1 MTNKTYINS
10 VTVRPPRS
18 RPDPKHLAANQTRD
32 TELAA
37 LYLMVEAAKAGT
49 AWAEALKVGD
59 IFLGATP
66 EAKAR
71 YSDPRA
77 QRLFTFTALDVL
89 DKHRLCTTA
98 DDCVIIEYS
107 LNVAT
112 SLPVTNS
119 TA

>member
-1 MTNKTYINS
+1 MTNKTYLNS
-10 VTVRPPRS
+10 VTVRPPRNRS
-18 RPDPKHLAANQTRD
+18 DPKHLAAKQTRD

-37 LYLMVEAAKAGT
+37 LDMMVEAAKAGT

-59 IFLGATP
+59 IFFGATP

-77 QRLFTFTALDVL
+77 QRLFTFSALNVL

-98 DDCVIIEYS
+98 DDCVIPEYS
-107 LNVAT
+107 LNLAM

-119 TA
+119 T